1 MQQVLVAV
9 IVVAAVLFAA
19 WRLMGGAAR
28 IKLVSRA
35 VQWAPPESG
44 IARLLQRTLQQQRV
58 ALLGAGCGQ
67 CSKAKSD

>member
-1 MQQVLVAV
+1 MQQLLVAV
-9 IVVAAVLFAA
+9 IVIAAVLSAA
-19 WRLMGGAAR
+19 WRLMGVAAR

-35 VQWAPPESG
+35 VQWAPPESA

-67 CSKAKSD
+67 CSKAKPG